1 MNDRRL
7 FCFAALTGA
16 LLWATAATAQVVDFG
31 KYPNF
36 SGQWSRPAG
45 NPNNWRQVAGPPP
58 YTPESEKK
66 FAEIQAISKEGSPAN
81 WPSTFCVPTGM
92 PAMMNLYNP
101 MEIVITP
108 ATTYVLMS
116 HNNDQI
122 RRIYTDGRSWPA
134 DGEYEPT
141 YAGYSIG
148 KWVDED
154 GDGKY
159 DVLEVETRFI
169 KDVRAYDVNGYPFAD
184 DGKTVIKERFFLDKS
199 DPNTIYDEI
208 TVTDNALT
216 RPYTKLMKALR
227 STNPH
232 PIWFSEVC
240 QEGNLWIKVGDEA
253 YYISVDGKL
262 MPSKKDQPPPDLR
275 YFGRSK

>member
-1 MNDRRL
+1 MHYRRL
-7 FCFAALTGA
+7 VCFVALMGA
-16 LLWATAATAQVVDFG
+16 LLSTAATPQVVDFG
-31 KYPNF
+31 RYPNF

-58 YTPESEKK
+58 YTPEGEKK
-66 FAEIQAISKEGSPAN
+66 FADIQEIAKQGSPAN
-81 WPSTFCVPTGM
+81 WPSTFCIPTGM

-108 ATTYVLMS
+108 TTTYILMS

-122 RRIYTDGRSWPA
+122 RRIYTDGRSWPD

-148 KWVDED
+148 KWVDQD
-154 GDGKY
+154 GDGRY
-159 DVLEVETRFI
+159 GALEVETRFL

-184 DGKTVIKERFFLDKS
+184 DGKTVIKERFYLDKS
-199 DPNTIYDEI
+199 DPNTLYDEI
-208 TVTDNALT
+208 TVIDSALT

-227 STNPH
+227 TANPH

-240 QEGNLWIKVGDEA
+240 QEGNLWIKIGDEA

-262 MPSKKDQPPPDLR
+262 MPSKKGQPPPDLK
-275 YFGRSK
+275 YFGRAK

>member
-1 MNDRRL
+1 MHYRRL
-7 FCFAALTGA
+7 FCFVALTGA
-16 LLWATAATAQVVDFG
+16 LLLTTAATAQVVDFG

-66 FAEIQAISKEGSPAN
+66 FAEIQAISKQGSPAN

-108 ATTYVLMS
+108 GTTYILMS

-159 DVLEVETRFI
+159 DLLEVETRFL
-169 KDVRAYDVNGYPFAD
+169 KDVRAY
-184 DGKTVIKERFFLDKS
+184 ERSSRSVSFS
-199 DPNTIYDEI
+199 TSPIPTQSMTRSPSRI
-208 TVTDNALT
+208 THS
-216 RPYTKLMKALR
+216 RG
-227 STNPH
+227 
-232 PIWFSEVC
+232 PI
-240 QEGNLWIKVGDEA
+240 
-253 YYISVDGKL
+253 
-262 MPSKKDQPPPDLR
+262 PS
-275 YFGRSK
+275 S

>member
-1 MNDRRL
+1 L
-7 FCFAALTGA
+7 FRGLTGA
-16 LLWATAATAQVVDFG
+16 LLSTTATAQMVDFG

-36 SGQWSRPAG
+36 AGQWSRPAG

-58 YTPESEKK
+58 YTAESEKK
-66 FAEIQAISKEGSPAN
+66 FAEIQAISKQGNPAN
-81 WPSTFCVPTGM
+81 WPSTFCIPTGM

-108 ATTYVLMS
+108 AETYVLMS

-134 DGEYEPT
+134 DSEYEPT

-159 DVLEVETRFI
+159 DVVT
-169 KDVRAYDVNGYPFAD
+169 KP
-184 DGKTVIKERFFLDKS
+184 
-199 DPNTIYDEI
+199 TI
-208 TVTDNALT
+208 
-216 RPYTKLMKALR
+216 
-227 STNPH
+227 S
-232 PIWFSEVC
+232 
-240 QEGNLWIKVGDEA
+240 
-253 YYISVDGKL
+253 
-262 MPSKKDQPPPDLR
+262 PSMA
-275 YFGRSK
+275 S